1 MKNAYRTTNNKEYMK
16 AASSAAPLQSYG
28 PSSTNHTST
37 QAFKKVGNYG
47 AIIEK
52 GANSTNRN
60 RVNNPTSALLLTNQ
74 IPIKLK
80 KKKPTPL

>member
-1 MKNAYRTTNNKEYMK
+1 LR

-37 QAFKKVGNYG
+37 QAFKKVGTYG

-52 GANSTNRN
+52 AANSSNRN
-60 RVNNPTSALLLTNQ
+60 RANNPTTALLLTNQ

-80 KKKPTPL
+80 KKKPTALQKKSVL